1 MSDFKSEIN
10 PEFLI
15 QEYEEALRESDQ
27 PYSDENRFTKPEFF
41 QEGGRK
47 KLYKV
52 HDLWAQRTVIK
63 AIPKNDDPENVSAF
77 VRESQLLSSLQH
89 PNILP
94 VYDVGTDEDGKPF
107 MIMKLLEGQTLKEWI
122 KRNFNSGK
130 YLEIFSK
137 ICDAINFAHSEGVCH
152 LDLKPENIRI
162 SPFGEVTVC
171 DWGSASKIE
180 ELSSTQLSS
189 TPGYIAPEALEGR
202 LSIQCDIYSL
212 GTIFYELLTRKPAF
226 YGDSLQELLKANRTG
241 KVNFDEIKEPSL
253 KGICRQMLEKD
264 PKKRTAAVVDIE
276 ENLQLFVDKRPVPCE
291 NAGVF
296 RRLRLFFNRRP
307 LVIGV
312 AATFLGIITTFLIYF
327 AFKINDQKKRAESLM
342 NQYLE
347 ERGMRVSLSREN
359 SELLFSQAQKAYDN
373 YFHRES
379 QELVD
384 LSGSVGELTPEKLEL
399 KGLLSLVLFKPAEA
413 VNHFTR
419 AGVEEKYRSFLEV
432 ILPKEI
438 LVTKTPKDWC
448 NLVLAVRKKNSYF
461 YHHIA
466 GSIFNMPEL
475 KLKDKEKFLSLL
487 FKDREYPHGVQ
498 VVDNGRT
505 LKFNK
510 NAGNLPTY
518 LFRSLRIKKLDFS
531 DCQSFPPD
539 TRMQELNHCTELEEM
554 DFRRTKFNKWHLLKN
569 NNVKVLHLP
578 EIKISRVDL
587 VQSMPLEELT
597 VSGCQLKTLKTFLH
611 MPSLKVLNIDS
622 GMQKLPGFEELSER
636 IKINIEKK

>member
-1 MSDFKSEIN
+1 MSDYKSEIN

-15 QEYEEALRESDQ
+15 QEYEEALKESDQ
-27 PYSDENRFTKPEFF
+27 PYSDETRFSKPEFF

-47 KLYKV
+47 RLYKV

-63 AIPKNDDPENVSAF
+63 AVPKNEDPENVKAF
-77 VRESQLLSSLQH
+77 VRESQLLSFLQH

-94 VYDVGTDEDGKPF
+94 VYDVGTDENGKPF

-180 ELSSTQLSS
+180 DLSKTQLSS

-202 LSIQCDIYSL
+202 LSLKCDIYSL
-212 GTIFYELLTRKPAF
+212 GTIFYELLTREPA
-226 YGDSLQELLKANRTG
+226 YHGDSLQELLKSNRTG
-241 KVNFDEIKEPSL
+241 IINFDEIKEPSL
-253 KGICRQMLEKD
+253 KGICRQMLEVD
-264 PKKRTAAVVDIE
+264 PKKRTATVADIE
-276 ENLQLFVDKRPVPCE
+276 ENLQLYAEQRPVPCE

-327 AFKINDQKKRAESLM
+327 ALKINDQKKRAETLM

-347 ERGMRVSLSREN
+347 ERDMRTTLSREN
-359 SELLFSQAQKAYDN
+359 SDLLFNQAQKAYDD

-379 QELVD
+379 QELVN
-384 LSGSVGELTPEKLEL
+384 LSGSAGEMTPEKLEL
-399 KGLLSLVLFKPAEA
+399 KGLLNLVLFKPAEA
-413 VNHFTR
+413 MNNFTR
-419 AGVEEKYRSFLEV
+419 AGVQDKYKSFLEV

-448 NLVLAVRKKNSYF
+448 ELVLKVRKKNSYF

-475 KLKDKEKFLSLL
+475 KLKDKEEFLSLL
-487 FKDREYPHGVQ
+487 FKDRDYPYGVK
-498 VVDNGRT
+498 VVDDGRT

-518 LFRSLRIKKLDFS
+518 LFRSLRVKKLDFS
-531 DCQSFPPD
+531 GCQNFPPD
-539 TRMQELNHCTELEEM
+539 TRMQELNHCAELKEM
-554 DFRRTKFNKWHLLKN
+554 DFRDTRYNKWHLLKN
-569 NNVKVLHLP
+569 NNVKILHLP
-578 EIKISRVDL
+578 AIKISRVDL

-597 VSGCQLKTLKTFLH
+597 VSGCQLKSLETFLH
-611 MPSLKVLNIDS
+611 MPSLKVLNID
-622 GMQKLPGFEELSER
+622 GTMKKLPGYIELSKK
-636 IKINIEKK
+636 IKINVEKK